1 MDNIFFK
8 MIRIRVN
15 FIMSMSSVRLRK
27 GKRQGSVFTAKE
39 LKNKASR
46 EDLLKCDIGFKDL
59 KALRNSPHY
68 TEQGKKDIY
77 AFFRQLGTA
86 TFFITNSMA
95 DTRWRELLVI
105 LSLLV
110 DKKVISEA
118 DVDLMDTPTCKRLMS
133 SDPVTCARY
142 FRHSMD
148 SLLTSICSCDEIIGE
163 MNDFFLR
170 DEFQQRGSPHSHW
183 LAFIKNAPVYGRA
196 PDSEIYKFV
205 DKYIRCHRD
214 PKMDAELIKLQEHR
228 HSGSCYRRETGCL
241 PHCRFRYPRPPMQTT
256 KTLTPLPDDMSK
268 EESKALRKKWNLIF
282 ERLKEIYQ
290 AKELFDIELSDFFAD
305 EKLTEEEYLLALRS
319 SLTRPTL
326 FLARRLSE
334 MRMNSYNKV
343 ILEMTCANMDIQ
355 FCLDPYAA
363 ATYVASYMMK
373 GQRGMSKAMSAA
385 CSEAQAGNL
394 GIKEVVRHMGNV
406 FSRASEVSAQE
417 TVYHCLGLPFK
428 RSSRACKFIPTS
440 PPTDCTFMARQD
452 RDLKNLDDDST
463 DIAYPSLVDKNANR
477 PSELHPLSFAEQ
489 CGLV

>member
-1 MDNIFFK
+1 
-8 MIRIRVN
+8 
-15 FIMSMSSVRLRK
+15 
-27 GKRQGSVFTAKE
+27 
-39 LKNKASR
+39 
-46 EDLLKCDIGFKDL
+46 
-59 KALRNSPHY
+59 
-68 TEQGKKDIY
+68 
-77 AFFRQLGTA
+77 
-86 TFFITNSMA
+86 MA

-118 DVDLMDTPTCKRLMS
+118 DVDLMDTPTRERLVS
-133 SDPVTCARY
+133 SDPETCARY

-148 SLLTSICSCDEIIGE
+148 SLLISICSCDEIIGE
-163 MNDFFLR
+163 MNDSFLR
-170 DEFQQRGSPHSHW
+170 DEFQQRGSPQSHW

-196 PDSEIYKFV
+196 PDSEICKFV

-214 PKMDAELIKLQEHR
+214 PKMDAELIKLQEHM

-241 PHCRFRYPRPPMQTT
+241 PHCRFRYPQPPMQTT
-256 KTLTPLPDDMSK
+256 KILTPLPDDMSK
-268 EESKALRKKWNLIF
+268 EESKALQKKWNLIF
-282 ERLKEIYQ
+282 ERLKEIDH
-290 AKELFDIELSDFFAD
+290 AKELLDIELSDFLAY

-343 ILEMTCANMDIQ
+343 ILKTTRANMDIQ

-385 CSEAQAGNL
+385 CSEARAGNL

-406 FSRASEVSAQE
+406 FSRASKVSAQE
-417 TVYHCLGLPFK
+417 AVCHCLGLPLK

-440 PPTDCTFMARQD
+440 PPTDRTFMARQD

-463 DIAYPSLVDKNANR
+463 DIAYPSLVDKYANR
-477 PSELHPLSFAEQ
+477 PSKLHPLSLAEFAS
-489 CGLV
+489 LV